1 MAAMTTPPKHAKAKL
16 DAALRANLRRRKA
29 QMQARD
35 DMPEADSAEGAGVR
49 YSGFAVRDKSQAEA
63 D

>member
-1 MAAMTTPPKHAKAKL
+1 MAAMTPPKHAKAKL

-35 DMPEADSAEGAGVR
+35 GLSEADSADEAGVR
-49 YSGFAVRDKSQAEA
+49 YSGFAVRETPQA
-63 D
+63 DVD

>member
-1 MAAMTTPPKHAKAKL
+1 MAAMTSAKQPKAKL
-16 DAALRANLRRRKA
+16 NEALRANLRRRKV

-35 DMPEADSAEGAGVR
+35 ALPEADPQSAAGVR
-49 YSGFAVRDKSQAEA
+49 YSGFTVRDKPQTAA

>member
-1 MAAMTTPPKHAKAKL
+1 MVAMTPPKHAKAKL

-35 DMPEADSAEGAGVR
+35 GLVEADSADESGVR
-49 YSGFAVRDKSQAEA
+49 YSGFALREASQADA